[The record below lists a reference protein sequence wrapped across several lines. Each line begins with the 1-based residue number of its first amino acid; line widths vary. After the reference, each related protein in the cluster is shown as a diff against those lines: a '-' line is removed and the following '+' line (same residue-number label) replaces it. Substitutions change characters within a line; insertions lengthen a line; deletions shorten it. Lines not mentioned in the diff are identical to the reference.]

1 MNILR
6 WGVAA
11 AAVFSIAA
19 LSWHLARTL
28 AYGRKPL
35 FSKPRGSVLRGIFY
49 AFGPGMTPW
58 EKESAR
64 KHLATYA
71 AGVIYHGGIFLA
83 LLHLALIVAGVRVP
97 GPALQAARWIFAA
110 AFLAGCGLLVKRI
123 VKPGLRAISCPD
135 DYVSSGIVGLFLVL
149 SWLVAGRPETAPVL
163 FAVSILMFLYI
174 PAGKIRHCAYFF
186 YSRILFG
193 RFFGRRGTLPGKTE
207 LG

>member
-11 AAVFSIAA
+11 GAVFSVAA

-35 FSKPRGSVLRGIFY
+35 FSKPRGSALRGIFY

-71 AGVIYHGGIFLA
+71 AGVVYHGGIFLA
-83 LLHLALIVAGVRVP
+83 LLHLALLVAAVRVP
-97 GPALQAARWIFAA
+97 GPILQGARWIFAV
-110 AFLAGCGLLVKRI
+110 AFLAGCGLLAKRI
-123 VKPGLRAISCPD
+123 AKPDLRALSCPD
-135 DYVSSGIVGLFLVL
+135 DYVSNGIVGLFLAL
-149 SWLVAGRPETAPVL
+149 SWLAAGRPETAPVL
-163 FAVSILMFLYI
+163 FAASILMFLYI

-193 RFFGRRGTLPGKTE
+193 RFFGRRGALPRTRE
-207 LG
+207 IA